1 MKAQHTP
8 GPWKLDTY
16 GAHPEDA
23 IGGEITGPNSEHI
36 ADLPNYGQDSGLT
49 KARFLSNGHLIAA
62 APELLAALKRLV
74 EDGDVFSYSRTERNP
89 REQAREAIAKA
100 EGQE

>member
-8 GPWKLDTY
+8 GPWKLDTH

-23 IGGEITGPNSEHI
+23 IGGDITGPNSEHI
-36 ADLPNYGQDSGLT
+36 ANLPNYGQKSGLT
-49 KARFLSNGHLIAA
+49 KARFLHNAHLIAA
-62 APELLAALKRLV
+62 APELVAAVKRLV
-74 EDGDVFSYSRTERNP
+74 EYGDVFSYGRTERNP